1 MKIVPNL
8 NHVFRL
14 LCFLS
19 IFVVNRTKIDKFKRI
34 LIDKILGDK
43 IGDLFLNVAEETIL
57 KVKVNLCD

>member
-34 LIDKILGDK
+34 LIDKI
-43 IGDLFLNVAEETIL
+43 GDLFLNVAEETIL